1 MRRYKN
7 QIIDIV
13 KLAWPAIVQEALNV
27 IIVYVDAA
35 MVGSL
40 GAAAS
45 ASVGLTG
52 TVIWLVSSICIA
64 LGMGVLA
71 VCSQAY
77 GAKNQ
82 EQLERSGQQAFFMTL
97 VVGVVLM
104 IACLLIGPYL
114 PQILGADP
122 SIQEDASMY
131 FMIITAPMLF
141 RAALLIFSCALRGVQ
156 DMKSPM
162 IIDLLI
168 NGLNI
173 VLNTLLIFPTRQ
185 FYGYTVFGFGW
196 GVKGAAIAT
205 AITYTVGGC
214 LMFMR
219 YYNNKVF
226 RFKET
231 GFHYYKNEMQKCL
244 HIGIPVVM
252 ERSVLCL
259 GHIAF
264 ASLIAKLGVIPF
276 AAHSLAIQAEQA
288 FYIPGYGFQSAAA
301 TLSGQAVGQKNE
313 KRIKEIAYLI
323 SGITAA
329 LMVFAGIMLFFFAE
343 NLMSIF
349 TPDLEVIKLGASVLR
364 IVALSEPIYGVL
376 VILEGV
382 FNGIGDTK
390 APFVFSLITMWGIR
404 VFGSWILVNV
414 FYMGL
419 TEVWIM
425 MVLDN
430 VVRCFLLLK
439 RFKKEKWVYLLSK

>member
-1 MRRYKN
+1 MRKYKN

-97 VVGVVLM
+97 VVGLVLM
-104 IACLLIGPYL
+104 IVCLLIGPYL

-122 SIQEDASMY
+122 SIREDASMY

-185 FYGYTVFGFGW
+185 FYGYTVFGFEW